1 MKDKTANHLKAPNA
15 AAFVGQMRQVFGGD
29 VKVLYVK
36 EGDFQIGEKQ
46 RDGAPCIHAGDGQK
60 LVEKYAPKK
69 QKKAA

>member
-1 MKDKTANHLKAPNA
+1 MKEKTANHLKAPNA

-36 EGDFQIGEKQ
+36 EGGFQIGERQ
-46 RDGAPCIHAGDGQK
+46 PEGASCLYDGDGQK